1 MSTVTPT
8 ASSNLIRSEFS
19 SDPDMAEIVTMFVDE
34 MPAKV
39 EKLTQTFAAMQ
50 FDELR
55 RIAHQL
61 KGSSGGY
68 GFSDLGKAAGSLEH
82 CLMTHADGVATG
94 DPVAEIRGEFER
106 LIDMCKRV
114 RQ

>member
-1 MSTVTPT
+1 MSTVTLAAT
-8 ASSNLIRSEFS
+8 IDVIRSEFS
-19 SDPDMAEIVTMFVDE
+19 MDPDMAEIVGIFVEE

-39 EKLTQTFAAMQ
+39 EKLTQMFAAMQ

-68 GFSDLGKAAGSLEH
+68 GFSELGKVAGSLEH

-94 DPVAEIRGEFER
+94 DPVTEIRSEFER

-114 RQ
+114 RV